1 MILFR
6 FITPLTGPVGYTSFR
21 WPLRAMAKYTHK
33 TGIYA
38 TGTLFFLSGPQ
49 PYLTTVTFRSARI
62 WYSLI
67 VSAWNNIFAWAF
79 RSI

>member
-6 FITPLTGPVGYTSFR
+6 LITPLTGPVGYTSFR

-38 TGTLFFLSGPQ
+38 TVTLFFLSFGRGSPTEGP
-49 PYLTTVTFRSARI
+49 
-62 WYSLI
+62 
-67 VSAWNNIFAWAF
+67 
-79 RSI
+79 